1 MTIRTPV
8 SQIKKLKKGTKS
20 SPPLGGVPL
29 QSLRPSIQQARDP
42 TLELFEPSPEQ
53 HSRSPLEVAVK
64 PKYPRQELRSE
75 SSTETNRNRHLR
87 AVTRRPLTTFGV
99 FSCTVLS
106 IASLHLLY
114 FGHLSFE
121 GMDLTS
127 SNVSN
132 KKAVTSDKHNYF
144 RSNQNVHVKG
154 PPRVI
159 CIGNHLDNT
168 TPSFV
173 AEAGRNVVLY
183 PAEFSDVTQL
193 YDRKDDD
200 EIADSVEMK
209 YFPMHETNEDCVPMS
224 PWQTYSFPTCNN
236 LHEMGLEPSLH
247 DNTLKLLST
256 GGSWRD
262 AWTYTSPV
270 ARPPNETPLTDNVIM
285 KSLKLQHT
293 FQDRY
298 FEFSRVDALAME
310 RLTSS
315 PYIMGINGF
324 CGVSVVTER
333 GTDAFADVVDKLS
346 SRSKVDVAIKVARSI
361 ADVHEIGGPNST
373 VSLVHNDIN
382 INNIFMG
389 PKNNPLLND
398 FNIAVLT
405 MKDRNNNSTCSFPG
419 HFPNPQWK
427 SPEEQVGPDGK
438 YISELTEKV
447 DIYALGNLLFRF
459 ATNNGPWRDMAQTPG
474 AKFTDEQKNQIAQ
487 FKITEGKM
495 PNVPERILKMNDP
508 YLNLLLEAMEWCY
521 TYEPELRPT
530 AREVADFLESSKLKL
545 DADLVEF
552 GRYPK

>member
-1 MTIRTPV
+1 MFEAGTDSTPKTRSRTHLLHSIFHHFAFVSSTLHQFSIPLSCLSVRAISCNPLCYPIVGFSSTTCVHKSLLSSIIATIDCRSSTTMTIRTPV

-53 HSRSPLEVAVK
+53 HSRLPLEVAVK
-64 PKYPRQELRSE
+64 PKYPRHELRSE
-75 SSTETNRNRHLR
+75 SSPETNRNRHLR

-144 RSNQNVHVKG
+144 RSNQNLHVKG

-224 PWQTYSFPTCNN
+224 PWQTYSFR
-236 LHEMGLEPSLH
+236 
-247 DNTLKLLST
+247 K
-256 GGSWRD
+256 
-262 AWTYTSPV
+262 
-270 ARPPNETPLTDNVIM
+270 
-285 KSLKLQHT
+285 
-293 FQDRY
+293 
-298 FEFSRVDALAME
+298 
-310 RLTSS
+310 
-315 PYIMGINGF
+315 
-324 CGVSVVTER
+324 
-333 GTDAFADVVDKLS
+333 
-346 SRSKVDVAIKVARSI
+346 
-361 ADVHEIGGPNST
+361 
-373 VSLVHNDIN
+373 
-382 INNIFMG
+382 
-389 PKNNPLLND
+389 
-398 FNIAVLT
+398 
-405 MKDRNNNSTCSFPG
+405 
-419 HFPNPQWK
+419 
-427 SPEEQVGPDGK
+427 
-438 YISELTEKV
+438 
-447 DIYALGNLLFRF
+447 
-459 ATNNGPWRDMAQTPG
+459 
-474 AKFTDEQKNQIAQ
+474 
-487 FKITEGKM
+487 
-495 PNVPERILKMNDP
+495 
-508 YLNLLLEAMEWCY
+508 
-521 TYEPELRPT
+521 
-530 AREVADFLESSKLKL
+530 
-545 DADLVEF
+545 
-552 GRYPK
+552 